1 MAVWLSAYSHPAH
14 AYSHPAHTGFHAA
27 ASMFRQQIADVF
39 LSTDSALMFC
49 QQKQHHRCQ
58 LTRAH
63 FITQVYRSCH
73 FSMLVFLKKGRL
85 CHYSRPL
92 RLGLRCL
99 LGRLLFVAVGR
110 GYLLA
115 PRGRSLRS
123 LPARSHSLARGEP
136 ARFAALRCAARVC
149 FLPHPRFYFLL
160 GRIYVD
166 IQERLGM
173 CWFPSLHAHAISRSH
188 QPMLFV
194 SLTDW

>member
-1 MAVWLSAYSHPAH
+1 MV
-14 AYSHPAHTGFHAA
+14 
-27 ASMFRQQIADVF
+27 
-39 LSTDSALMFC
+39 
-49 QQKQHHRCQ
+49 
-58 LTRAH
+58 
-63 FITQVYRSCH
+63 
-73 FSMLVFLKKGRL
+73 VFLKKGRL

-149 FLPHPRFYFLL
+149 FSSPSPVFTFCLGESAWTFRNGRGCVGFPACMPTQSLVLIHQCFSCHLL
-160 GRIYVD
+160 IGRLSNVD
-166 IQERLGM
+166 LHSPSPS
-173 CWFPSLHAHAISRSH
+173 PSLPGD
-188 QPMLFV
+188 QPTFYCHFIPRQPY
-194 SLTDW
+194 